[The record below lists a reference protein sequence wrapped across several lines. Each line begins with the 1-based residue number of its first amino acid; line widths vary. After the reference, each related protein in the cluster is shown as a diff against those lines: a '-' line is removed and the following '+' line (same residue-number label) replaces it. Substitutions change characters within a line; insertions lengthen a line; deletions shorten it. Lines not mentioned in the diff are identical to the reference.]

1 VVLSYPAMRG
11 SGRFCSPRA
20 ARALYVL
27 AATALLAGLGGAP
40 AEAQSVFADISVPTI
55 AGNAVEGEVLQEGHA
70 TWSEPPTGYGYQWQR
85 CNSKGEDCE
94 GIAKARS
101 QTYLLTAADVGF
113 TIRVSEAAEDSAG
126 SVTPAVSEPT
136 AVVQVRPPEQGTGH
150 SGTPPGSCC
159 RGVSAGKLRS
169 LLARQLV
176 PAGRAASIAS
186 LLRHDGL
193 SMSFKLPQSGS
204 LVVRWY
210 LASPAGKRG
219 AKSKHKPTLVATGR
233 ASLTAAKSIR
243 LRIALTASGRRL
255 LAHARKIRLRAEGA
269 FAAKGAAT
277 ISVSREFTLKR

>member
-1 VVLSYPAMRG
+1 MLSYPAMLG

-27 AATALLAGLGGAP
+27 AATALLVGFGAAP
-40 AEAQSVFADISVPTI
+40 VEAQSVFADLSGPTI
-55 AGNAVEGEVLQEGHA
+55 TGNAVEGEVLQEGHA
-70 TWSEPPTGYGYQWQR
+70 TWSEQPISYGYQWQR

-94 GIAKARS
+94 GIAKARN

-126 SVTPAVSEPT
+126 SVTPAPSEPT
-136 AVVQVRPPEQGTGH
+136 AVVQVRTAGEQGTGH

-159 RGVSAGKLRS
+159 TNSNASKIRS
-169 LLARQLV
+169 LLAHQLA
-176 PAGRAASIAS
+176 PSGKAASIAS

-193 SMSFKLPQSGS
+193 SMSFRLPQSGT

-233 ASLTAAKSIR
+233 ASLTATKSVK
-243 LRIALTASGRRL
+243 LRIALTAGGRRL

-277 ISVSREFTLKR
+277 IGVSREFTLKR